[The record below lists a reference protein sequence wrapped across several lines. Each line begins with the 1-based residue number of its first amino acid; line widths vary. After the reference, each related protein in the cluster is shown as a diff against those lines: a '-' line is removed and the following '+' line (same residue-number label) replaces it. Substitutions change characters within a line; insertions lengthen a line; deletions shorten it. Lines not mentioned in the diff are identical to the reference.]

1 MVDQYKFRTFEPTEK
16 IKDSIMKTQHS
27 KAKLNQD
34 INTLKNKLKKSK
46 TSKEV
51 SRLSTSI
58 SKLES
63 FRDNLTEQENY

>member
-1 MVDQYKFRTFEPTEK
+1 M
-16 IKDSIMKTQHS
+16 QHS

-34 INTLKNKLKKSK
+34 INTLKNKLKKSR